1 MSSTADGDFSTKYGT
16 IHCRYPGPKKKYKNV
31 NVYHQTDTRIVQLQ
45 APALKAFKAAEAR
58 LGHKRIIKIT
68 GVGYRSYDLQLDLWR
83 DDPGRFAHP
92 DTSMHVEAD
101 AVDVDQSQRFR
112 FKTVAQTLA
121 LIKNALEAEGWHY
134 AVPGEPWHASFHLS
148 G

>member
-1 MSSTADGDFSTKYGT
+1 MSSTADGNFDTKYGV
-16 IHCRYPGPKKKYKNV
+16 IHCRYPGPKKKYANV
-31 NVYHQTDTRIVQLQ
+31 NIYHQTDTRIVQLQ

-68 GVGYRSYDLQLDLWR
+68 GVGFRSYDQQMDLWKS
-83 DDPGRFAHP
+83 DPGRFAHP

-101 AVDVDQSQRFR
+101 AVDVDTGQRFR
-112 FKTVAQTLA
+112 FKTVAQTQA
-121 LIKNALEAEGWHY
+121 LIHKALEAEGFHF
-134 AVPGEPWHASFHLS
+134 AVPGEPWHASFKVA